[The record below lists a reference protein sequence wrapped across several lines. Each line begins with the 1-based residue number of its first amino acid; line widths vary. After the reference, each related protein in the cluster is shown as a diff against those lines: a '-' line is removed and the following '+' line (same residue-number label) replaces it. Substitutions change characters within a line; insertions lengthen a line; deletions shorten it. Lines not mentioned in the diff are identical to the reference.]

1 MDKRTK
7 ELLIEVD
14 KFIATGEKLTNYGKS
29 NPGETSDKI
38 VKELTSWATR
48 IGEFLT
54 RVYPQKNNEYH
65 KQYAR
70 FREHKQFVIHS
81 NYYKHV
87 VEICGVL
94 EAVKYEIENG
104 LLDKLTALIQ
114 ADIFANFLEMGDH
127 LLKEGYKDAA
137 AVIIGS
143 VLEDT
148 LRKLC
153 DINEIKT
160 INDKGKKLTID
171 PLNIELERG
180 GVYNQLVKKQ
190 ITGWADLRNNA
201 AHGHFGE
208 YDIKQVQLMLL
219 FVESFS
225 ADYLK

>member
-7 ELLIEVD
+7 DLISEID
-14 KFIATGEKLTNYGKS
+14 KFLETGEVLIAYGKS
-29 NPGETSDKI
+29 NPGETKDEI
-38 VKELTSWATR
+38 VKELTGWATR
-48 IGEFLT
+48 LGELLN
-54 RVYPQKNNEYH
+54 RIYPHRNSEYQ

-81 NYYKHV
+81 GYYKHV
-87 VEICGVL
+87 TEMCGVL
-94 EAVKYEIENG
+94 TAVKYELENG
-104 LLDKLTALIQ
+104 LLDNLKSLIQ
-114 ADIFANFLEMGDH
+114 ADIFANFLEMGEH

-153 DINEIKT
+153 EANNIKT

-171 PLNIELERG
+171 PLNVELEKI
-180 GVYNQLVKKQ
+180 GVYNPLVKKQ
-190 ITGWADLRNNA
+190 ITSWADLRNNA
-201 AHGHFGE
+201 AHGHYDQ
-208 YDIKQVQLMLL
+208 YDIKQVQTMLQ

-225 ADYLK
+225 SDYLK